1 MRLFAR
7 ALLFL
12 CCALVS
18 VFLGLQVLSTAHAAD
33 KSAADKVAT
42 DKPAAD
48 KPAADKPVADKPVAR
63 IIERGDAPIDE
74 SFVVGKVKSVSNAK
88 VDQLLLDKTG
98 MVSNRQAVE
107 VEVSEGPLAG
117 QTFTVMNEITDN
129 PSFNISV
136 HPGQEVILSVVQGGG
151 GGDREVNIADY
162 YRAPVLL
169 GLAAVFLAA
178 FLFFGGKQ
186 GFKSMAGL
194 IATVALIA
202 FVLLP
207 MSLSG
212 FSPLLVAVFIS
223 LAAAAC
229 SMFFVAGFSRKACAA
244 IIGTVGGV
252 IVAGIAAQ
260 IVITLA
266 PLTGLSSEEA
276 QILRG
281 SVLNQKPAF
290 YSGLL
295 AAGMLIG
302 ALGVIMD
309 VAISISSTVTE
320 VARTAANPTF
330 KLLYNAG
337 MNVGR
342 DIMGTMTN
350 TLVLA
355 YAGGALPLLLLARQ
369 MPSTKLIN
377 LDLFATEIASALS
390 GSLGLVF
397 TIPLTALVSAYLIG
411 RASNTVANSGKTDDA
426 ASAGPED
433 KGLRIED
440 MPEGGVL
447 KDQSGGVR

>member
-1 MRLFAR
+1 MHLFAR

-18 VFLGLQVLSTAHAAD
+18 VSLNLSAFSAAHALDDKAAD
-33 KSAADKVAT
+33 KSADKSASKVAI
-42 DKPAAD
+42 DPAD
-48 KPAADKPVADKPVAR
+48 RPAVKPVAR
-63 IIERGDAPIDE
+63 IVERGEGPIDE
-74 SFVVGKVKSVSNAK
+74 SFVVGKIKSVANAK
-88 VDQLLLDKTG
+88 LDQLLLDKTG

-107 VEVSEGPLAG
+107 VEVREGPLAG
-117 QTFTVMNEITDN
+117 QIFTIMNEITDN
-129 PSFNISV
+129 PSFNIAV
-136 HPGQEVILSVVQGGG
+136 QPGQEVILSVVQGGG
-151 GGDREVNIADY
+151 EREINIADY
-162 YRAPVLL
+162 HRAPVLL
-169 GLAAVFLAA
+169 WLSAVFLAA

-186 GFKSMAGL
+186 GFKSLAGL

-207 MSLSG
+207 MSLNG
-212 FSPLLVAVFIS
+212 FNPLLVAVFIS

-229 SMFFVAGFSRKACAA
+229 SMFFVAGFSRKAYAA
-244 IIGTVGGV
+244 VIGTVGGV

-260 IVITLA
+260 LVITFA

-281 SVLNQKPAF
+281 SLVNQKPDF

-320 VARTAANPTF
+320 VARTASNPTF

-355 YAGGALPLLLLARQ
+355 YAGGALPLLLLASQ

-377 LDLFATEIASALS
+377 LDLFATEIASAVS

-411 RASNTVANSGKTDDA
+411 RAGNSTHASGKTIGA
-426 ASAGPED
+426 AKDED
-433 KGLRIED
+433 EGINIED

-447 KDQSGGVR
+447 KDQSEGVR

>member
-1 MRLFAR
+1 MRLYAR
-7 ALLFL
+7 APLFL

-18 VFLGLQVLSTAHAAD
+18 VFLSLSALQTAHAAD
-33 KSAADKVAT
+33 RNAV

-48 KPAADKPVADKPVAR
+48 KPAADKPVAR
-63 IIERGDAPIDE
+63 IVERGDAIDE

-88 VDQLLLDKTG
+88 LDQLLLDKTG
-98 MVSNRQAVE
+98 MVSNRQSVE

-136 HPGQEVILSVVQGGG
+136 QPGQEVILSVVQGGG
-151 GGDREVNIADY
+151 DREVNIADY
-162 YRAPVLL
+162 HRAPIIL

-186 GFKSMAGL
+186 GFKSLAGL

-212 FSPLLVAVFIS
+212 FNPLLVAIFIS

-229 SMFFVAGFSRKACAA
+229 SMFFVAGFSRKALSAV
-244 IIGTVGGV
+244 IGTVGGV
-252 IVAGIAAQ
+252 IIAGIAAQ
-260 IVITLA
+260 IVITFA

-411 RASNTVANSGKTDDA
+411 RAGNIAHNSGKTDGA
-426 ASAGPED
+426 ASADFED
-433 KGLRIED
+433 KGIRIED

-447 KDQSGGVR
+447 KDQSEGVR

>member
-7 ALLFL
+7 APLFL

-18 VFLGLQVLSTAHAAD
+18 VFLGFSVLQAA
-33 KSAADKVAT
+33 
-42 DKPAAD
+42 PAN
-48 KPAADKPVADKPVAR
+48 DKPVAR
-63 IIERGDAPIDE
+63 IIETGDAIEE
-74 SFVVGKVKSVSNAK
+74 SFVVGKVKSVSSAK

-107 VEVSEGPLAG
+107 VEVSEGPLSG

-136 HPGQEVILSVVQGGG
+136 QPGQEVILSVVQG

-162 YRAPVLL
+162 YRAPVLF

-194 IATVALIA
+194 VATVALIA

-244 IIGTVGGV
+244 VIGTVGGV

-320 VARTAANPTF
+320 VARTAANPSF

-411 RASNTVANSGKTDDA
+411 RAANTVANSGKTDG
-426 ASAGPED
+426 AGGADSED
-433 KGLRIED
+433 QGIHIED

-447 KDQSGGVR
+447 KDQSGGIR

>member
-1 MRLFAR
+1 MGFIAR
-7 ALLFL
+7 APLFL
-12 CCALVS
+12 CCALVA
-18 VFLGLQVLSTAHAAD
+18 VFLSFAVLASNAAP
-33 KSAADKVAT
+33 SADVAPSAGVKLSS
-42 DKPAAD
+42 DVKPSSATQPSSDAK
-48 KPAADKPVADKPVAR
+48 KPTAR
-63 IIERGDAPIDE
+63 IVERGNGPIDE
-74 SFVVGKVKSVSNAK
+74 TFVVGKVKAVSAAK

-98 MVSNRQAVE
+98 MVSNRQVVE
-107 VEVSEGPLAG
+107 VEVTEGPLSG

-129 PSFNISV
+129 PSFNVSV
-136 HPGQEVILSVVQGGG
+136 TPGQEVILSVVTGGG
-151 GGDREVNIADY
+151 EREVNIADY
-162 YRAPVLL
+162 HRAPIIV
-169 GLAAVFLAA
+169 GLAVVFLAA

-186 GFKSMAGL
+186 GFKSLAGL
-194 IATVALIA
+194 VATVALIA

-212 FSPLLVAVFIS
+212 FDPLLVAIFIC
-223 LAAAAC
+223 LAAASC
-229 SMFFVAGFSRKACAA
+229 SMFFVAGFSRKAFAA
-244 IIGTVGGV
+244 VIGTVGGV
-252 IVAGIAAQ
+252 IVAGVSAEVVIAC
-260 IVITLA
+260 A

-281 SVLNQKPAF
+281 SLLNQKPVF
-290 YSGLL
+290 FSGLL

-369 MPSTKLIN
+369 MPSVKLIN

-411 RASNTVANSGKTDDA
+411 RAGNTTSISGKKEQ
-426 ASAGPED
+426 ED
-433 KGLRIED
+433 EGIRIED
-440 MPEGGVL
+440 MPEGGAL
-447 KDQSGGVR
+447 TPSKDQSEGIR

>member
-1 MRLFAR
+1 VRLSAR
-7 ALLFL
+7 ALLVL
-12 CCALVS
+12 CCALLS
-18 VFLGLQVLSTAHAAD
+18 VFLSFSIAAADAAPSLSTQ
-33 KSAADKVAT
+33 
-42 DKPAAD
+42 KPT
-48 KPAADKPVADKPVAR
+48 AR
-63 IIERGDAPIDE
+63 IVERGNGPIEE
-74 SFVVGKVKSVSNAK
+74 SFVVGKVKTVSSAK

-98 MVSNRQAVE
+98 MVSNRQVVE
-107 VEVSEGPLAG
+107 VDVTEGPLAG
-117 QTFTVMNEITDN
+117 QSFTVMNEITDN
-129 PSFNISV
+129 PSYNVSV
-136 HPGQEVILSVVQGGG
+136 QPGQEVILSVVTGGG
-151 GGDREVNIADY
+151 EREVNIADY
-162 YRAPVLL
+162 YRAPVIL

-186 GFKSMAGL
+186 GFKSLAGL
-194 IATVALIA
+194 AATVALIA

-207 MSLSG
+207 MSLNG
-212 FSPLLVAVFIS
+212 FNPLLVAIFIC
-223 LAAAAC
+223 LASAAC
-229 SMFFVAGFSRKACAA
+229 SMFFVAGLSRKAAA
-244 IIGTVGGV
+244 AVIGTVGGV
-252 IVAGIAAQ
+252 IIAGIAAQ
-260 IVITLA
+260 LVISMA

-281 SVLNQKPAF
+281 SVLNQKPVF

-309 VAISISSTVTE
+309 VAISISSTVNE
-320 VARTAANPTF
+320 VARTATSPTF
-330 KLLYNAG
+330 KLLYDAG

-411 RASNTVANSGKTDDA
+411 RAGNNHGDSGKTGVGIAD
-426 ASAGPED
+426 SGE
-433 KGLRIED
+433 KGIRIED
-440 MPEGGVL
+440 MPTGGAL
-447 KDQSGGVR
+447 KDQSEGVR